1 VDVHAVA
8 FRPDGTAVR
17 HEFLGVGREA
27 RLKGLIERTVAKDV
41 SAMGPEEVA
50 AHEQHLQRLR
60 ALGVRELQVKAA
72 KAKAAATESSK
83 RSPEQQEVASA
94 PAGSSSSS
102 KTRRVE

>member
-1 VDVHAVA
+1 MHAVA
-8 FRPDGTAVR
+8 FRPDRTAAR

-60 ALGVRELQVKAA
+60 ALVARELQAKAA